1 MILNVICNDPHI
13 LSQGRH
19 NLEDF
24 TEKTTI
30 WIFRLLTC
38 LTKKLRPKPRATKT
52 TILRKYHRD
61 LSRRPTQLSRLALS
75 ASHRTVGAIVS
86 IEGSQVDR
94 SLVQWILSS
103 LSSSSG
109 SFIRYTTGMPL
120 PVEWTQVCC
129 PSPVCVYL
137 FVCRVTAW
145 ATGLLS
151 LEDPHLDLS
160 FFDQKAPCLKLFR
173 VRQKILRIL
182 PNYLYLAPVH
192 EFYIVLTTGDHFP
205 LPLTSHTTI
214 RLHTSNEFDTKFER
228 KQILKQWPWHQR
240 SAVAAEML

>member
-1 MILNVICNDPHI
+1 MFTVHWGINETDIMILNVICNDPHI

-52 TILRKYHRD
+52 TILTLRKYHRD

-103 LSSSSG
+103 LSSSSD
-109 SFIRYTTGMPL
+109 SFTRYT
-120 PVEWTQVCC
+120 
-129 PSPVCVYL
+129 S
-137 FVCRVTAW
+137 
-145 ATGLLS
+145 
-151 LEDPHLDLS
+151 
-160 FFDQKAPCLKLFR
+160 
-173 VRQKILRIL
+173 
-182 PNYLYLAPVH
+182 
-192 EFYIVLTTGDHFP
+192 TTGASRCVNPGMLIF
-205 LPLTSHTTI
+205 LPFS
-214 RLHTSNEFDTKFER
+214 FCMG
-228 KQILKQWPWHQR
+228 
-240 SAVAAEML
+240 V